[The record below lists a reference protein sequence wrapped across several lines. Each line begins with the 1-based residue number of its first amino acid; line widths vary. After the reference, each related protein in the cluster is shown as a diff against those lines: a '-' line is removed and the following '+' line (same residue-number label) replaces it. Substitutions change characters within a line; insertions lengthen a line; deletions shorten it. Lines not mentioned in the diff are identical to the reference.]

1 MRLRE
6 WAPFDQQLATF
17 ELLVGDTPIV
27 DIDVDVAGR
36 RRQIKLKLESHNV
49 GGSIKARTAYGLVRG
64 LVDAG
69 RLRPGSELVE
79 STSGNLGIALTVLA
93 RCLGIG
99 FTAVV
104 DPLITASAAR
114 RMSELGAKLVMVE
127 ERDETGGYLLTRL
140 ATLRRLLASDP
151 RYVWPNQYENTDN
164 VEVHR
169 TRTGPEIVRQ
179 TGGQLDAVCAA
190 ISTGG
195 TFAGLSRYFKESG
208 SATRMVA
215 VDIEGSLAYGTKP
228 GKRYLSGIGASRRSA
243 FLEDWLVD
251 EIEHV
256 SVGESAHFC
265 RTVLA
270 EHGIHLGASSGAVL
284 AGCVRFLAANPDV
297 RNVLCVCADGGDKY
311 ADTIYD
317 DRWLESIRLSTQCA
331 A

>member
-1 MRLRE
+1 MITRE
-6 WAPFDQQLATF
+6 MASIDQQLATF

-27 DIDVDVAGR
+27 DIDVEVAGC
-36 RRQIKLKLESHNV
+36 RRQIKLKLESHNI
-49 GGSIKARTAYGLVRG
+49 GGSIKARTACGLVRG
-64 LVDAG
+64 LVDTG
-69 RLRPGSELVE
+69 RLGPGDELIE

-93 RCLGIG
+93 RCLGVG

-104 DPLITASAAR
+104 DPLITTGAAR
-114 RMSELGAKLVMVE
+114 RMTELGAKLVIVE
-127 ERDETGGYLLTRL
+127 ERDKTGGYLLTRL
-140 ATLRRLLASDP
+140 ATLRRLLAEDP
-151 RYVWPNQYENTDN
+151 RYVWTNQYENLDN

-195 TFAGLSRYFKESG
+195 TFAGLSRFFKESG
-208 SATRMVA
+208 SGTRMVA
-215 VDIEGSLAYGTKP
+215 VDIEGSLAYGT
-228 GKRYLSGIGASRRSA
+228 RSAERHLSGIGASRRSS

-256 SVGESAHFC
+256 SIGESAYFC
-265 RTVLA
+265 RSVLA

-317 DRWLESIRLSTQCA
+317 DRWLDSIRVSA
-331 A
+331 ARVA